1 MVIISSS
8 PGATAEEDLTVVLLA
23 KHGIVSSIAISS
35 LAASED
41 GTTKSEITH
50 HWVAALASTEK
61 LTIALLVGGVL
72 THRCSVVVVSVEG
85 GLMWLWLRLRLRIG
99 LWHGLWLG
107 LRLWLRIV
115 NGLSWRGVWV
125 HWLAD

>member
-8 PGATAEEDLTVVLLA
+8 PGTTAEEDLTVVLLA

-35 LAASED
+35 LATSED
-41 GTTKSEITH
+41 GTAKSEVTH

-85 GLMWLWLRLRLRIG
+85 GLVWLWLWLRLRLG
-99 LWHGLWLG
+99 LG
-107 LRLWLRIV
+107 LGLGLGLRIV

-125 HWLAD
+125 HWLTD